1 MMRRFVKT
9 VSAVLGGCLAG
20 CAALVS
26 LSATASAQEIQL
38 TGPLAGAPAVR
49 QLRLHRAGRFEVSLG
64 ASFTLL
70 DQYLR
75 TNMPGGTLTYHF
87 TDWLGIGVFGGY
99 GIQTTTGLTDELQQT
114 AVVDR
119 NCSAHPWV
127 QACQLTAVNLTQ
139 SQSANS
145 LANSQMG
152 HITWMAAP
160 QLVAIPF
167 RGKLSLFS
175 ALFLDAD
182 VDIFA
187 GAAFVGLKE
196 RAECGIGDNGSPIL
210 QANNTALTCNLAASF
225 ALASRVAIAPN
236 FGLGLNFYPGSA
248 DTNFFGVGFEFRAF
262 PFAWNTGGFDNHGG
276 GPNGAFPDGSVN
288 SADREFHFNTM
299 LSVQLKFAFPTSI
312 KTSQ

>member
-9 VSAVLGGCLAG
+9 VSAVLAG

-49 QLRLHRAGRFEVSLG
+49 QLRLHRDGRFEVSLG
-64 ASFTLL
+64 SSFTLL
-70 DQYLR
+70 DQYLH
-75 TNMPGGTLTYHF
+75 TAMPGGTLTYHF
-87 TDWLGIGVFGGY
+87 TDWLGVGVFGGY
-99 GIQTTTGLTDELQQT
+99 GVQYTTGLTDELQAT
-114 AVVDR
+114 AVTAR
-119 NCSAHPWV
+119 NCAATPWV
-127 QACQLTAVNLTQ
+127 TSCALTATNITRGNLVTDQ
-139 SQSANS
+139 
-145 LANSQMG
+145 LA

-160 QLVAIPF
+160 QLVAVPF

-175 ALFLDAD
+175 ALFVDAD

-196 RAECGIGDNGSPIL
+196 RGDCGVDDSGNPIL
-210 QANNTALTCNLAASF
+210 GSNGKELACSLQSSF
-225 ALASRVAIAPN
+225 VLQSRVAIAPT
-236 FGLGLNFYPGSA
+236 FGLGLNFYPGNA

-262 PFAWNTGGFDNHGG
+262 PFSWNTGGFDNHGG
-276 GPNGAFPDGSVN
+276 GPNNAFPDGNIN

-312 KTSQ
+312 KTSK

>member
-9 VSAVLGGCLAG
+9 VSAALAG
-20 CAALVS
+20 AAALIS

-49 QLRLHRAGRFEVSLG
+49 QLRLHRAGRFEVSVG
-64 ASFTLL
+64 SSFTLL

-114 AVVDR
+114 VTQR
-119 NCSAHPWV
+119 NCAARPWV
-127 QACQLTAVNLTQ
+127 TDCQLTAVNLTRG
-139 SQSANS
+139 N
-145 LANSQMG
+145 LATDQLA

-175 ALFLDAD
+175 ALFVDAD

-187 GAAFVGLKE
+187 GAAFVGLQE
-196 RAECGIGDNGSPIL
+196 RGNCGLDDSGNAIIGANGKALSCSL
-210 QANNTALTCNLAASF
+210 QSSF
-225 ALASRVAIAPN
+225 ALQSRVAIAPQ

-248 DTNFFGVGFEFRAF
+248 DTNFFGIGFEFRAF

-276 GPNGAFPDGSVN
+276 GPNNAFPDGSIN